1 MQKTAIG
8 RIQDRSYNQALEKA
22 ADTLVLVT
30 VAVVVVVVLYSGR
43 GAKLLSRFKAPTM
56 ATLWV
61 PPPILTHL
69 SKSLLFY
76 NYEKVPLTNGARHIL
91 IY

>member
-22 ADTLVLVT
+22 ADTLVV
-30 VAVVVVVVLYSGR
+30 VAVAVVVVVLYSGR

-69 SKSLLFY
+69 FKSRLFY
-76 NYEKVPLTNGARHIL
+76 NYEKFPLTNGARPIL
-91 IY
+91 TC

>member
-30 VAVVVVVVLYSGR
+30 VAVVVVVLYSGR

-61 PPPILTHL
+61 PPPVFTHL
-69 SKSLLFY
+69 FKS
-76 NYEKVPLTNGARHIL
+76 
-91 IY
+91 